1 METISMLQ
9 YSQTVAKPRLKINK
23 AAILDVLE
31 RVVVAV
37 LFGQFAIRLLVSTS
51 TKFNFII
58 VLLIISEVMPL
69 LFVLWRRPAKEV
81 SNNIFDWLLGVVGAS
96 LPLLV
101 TATAVK
107 TLAPVTLCF
116 AIMTVG
122 LYIEI
127 SAKLMLGRRFGIV
140 AANRGVQDS
149 GPYRFVRHPMY
160 LGYTIVHAGFLLGFP
175 SLWNAVL
182 YGAELAI
189 QIVRLLREE
198 RLLNN
203 DAGYRDYA
211 QRVPYR
217 LLPLVF

>member
-1 METISMLQ
+1 MFQ
-9 YSQTVAKPRLKINK
+9 YSETVAKPGFNK
-23 AAILDVLE
+23 NSKAIILDVFE
-31 RVVVAV
+31 RIIVAV
-37 LFGQFAIRLLVSTS
+37 LFGQFAIRLFFGHSTGFS
-51 TKFNFII
+51 LII
-58 VLLIISEVMPL
+58 VLLFISEFMPV

-81 SNNIFDWLLGVVGAS
+81 SRNIFDWLLGVVGAS

-116 AIMTVG
+116 AVMTVG

-127 SAKLMLGRRFGIV
+127 SAKLILGRRFGIV

-189 QIVRLLREE
+189 QIARLLREE
-198 RLLNN
+198 RLLTN
-203 DAGYRDYA
+203 DASYRDYA
-211 QRVPYR
+211 QHVPYR
-217 LLPLVF
+217 LLPLIF

>member
-1 METISMLQ
+1 MLQ
-9 YSQTVAKPRLKINK
+9 TIR
-23 AAILDVLE
+23 
-31 RVVVAV
+31 RVSSV
-37 LFGQFAIRLLVSTS
+37 GSPSNSTIVSAGANS
-51 TKFNFII
+51 KRI
-58 VLLIISEVMPL
+58 
-69 LFVLWRRPAKEV
+69 
-81 SNNIFDWLLGVVGAS
+81 GAS
-96 LPLLV
+96 PLPSRQW
-101 TATAVK
+101 
-107 TLAPVTLCF
+107 
-116 AIMTVG
+116 VG

-127 SAKLMLGRRFGIV
+127 SAKLILGRRFGIV

-203 DAGYRDYA
+203 DASYRDYA